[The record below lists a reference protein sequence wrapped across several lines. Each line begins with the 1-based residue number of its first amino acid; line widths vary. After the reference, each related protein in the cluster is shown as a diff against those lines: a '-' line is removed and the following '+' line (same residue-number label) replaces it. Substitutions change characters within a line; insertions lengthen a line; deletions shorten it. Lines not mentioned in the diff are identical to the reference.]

1 MADISSSAAK
11 EHALKAAGEVQRI
24 SAEAVQKVRDFAH
37 AFLQRLGAA
46 AARSATKNGRK
57 TIMPP
62 DVEAAARELD
72 PTPVVAGVPEPSGEV
87 SPQ

>member
-11 EHALKAAGEVQRI
+11 EHALKAAGEIQRI
-24 SAEAVQKVRDFAH
+24 SAEAVQKARDLAH
-37 AFLQRLGAA
+37 AYLEKLGAA
-46 AARSATKNGRK
+46 AARSALKNGRK

-72 PTPVVAGVPEPSGEV
+72 PTPIVAGVPEPAGEPL
-87 SPQ
+87 PQ